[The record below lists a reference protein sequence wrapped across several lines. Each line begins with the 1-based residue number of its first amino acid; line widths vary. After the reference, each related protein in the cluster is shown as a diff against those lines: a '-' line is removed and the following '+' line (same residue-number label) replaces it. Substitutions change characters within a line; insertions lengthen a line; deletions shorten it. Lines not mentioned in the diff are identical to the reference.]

1 MRMTRNTRAAA
12 LLGTTAVALASSFIF
27 ASQTQAQELSIPD
40 SVGSGMV
47 SITAPTQSNISQTG
61 SGAGSNTVDIR
72 NLGTQSFY
80 LNASPFAGTAADG
93 VGAVVQDKTAGSN
106 TLNITV
112 QNTISD
118 GDKANYLFVTQTG
131 NDSIATLAVDGEGNT
146 IVLTEVRTDNANGS
160 RAAGAFAALSDLL
173 VSIKGK
179 DNVVT
184 VDMVD
189 RFAVDAADLIDI
201 DIEGDLTIVEVT
213 VDAFSQLVMDLKSNA
228 TVTAVQDNAG
238 QTASA
243 TAFNK
248 MTFLE
253 TTGSGGT
260 FSLLQSGVRN
270 MLHLTNNGGG
280 NNITIKQINTT
291 DAQNDLTMVINDSGV
306 VLDLTIYGESGSD
319 VNVQGTGN
327 SVTLR
332 SNVVATPPRVPTE
345 PVTTVANIF
354 GNDNTITAINFDN
367 LTLNL
372 GVIGKA
378 SDTTGNTLA
387 TEGNVNVTMGDAAD
401 NDITINNDNVE
412 KTIALNFKIGVDGNA
427 GGSNANIMTFN
438 NYYNTLSGFTSDGVN
453 PTGIRYD
460 VTIDGSSNKSVGGIN
475 TADVNFF
482 GLIVEGQSN
491 EIGVNASNLNYFGLS
506 MGGGGLGN
514 GGGAANRVAVNAD
527 DGDYFSL
534 HIIDQ
539 HSANV
544 VRTSTTDVLTT
555 FMLFDGSAN
564 TYDVSADGMEN
575 LDVRISGNSNIIG
588 SSDTDSLSTLGT
600 SGSIRNVQS
609 VDLGISGTSNRLN
622 LNTVAGTGPNHLY
635 VDVIGSNNLLN
646 MTGTMVDA
654 TQYGYVVDVRG
665 NYNQVSYTL
674 GAASVEST
682 VWGDSFVGSV
692 TKNAA
697 NDGYITSFQA
707 GGTGYVNTTSGSSSV
722 TLCRNSDCG

>member
-118 GDKANYLFVTQTG
+118 GEKANYLFVTQTG

-160 RAAGAFAALSDLL
+160 RAAGAFTALSDLL

-291 DAQNDLTMVINDSGV
+291 DADNDLTMVINDSGV

-354 GNDNTITAINFDN
+354 GNNNTITAINFDN

-372 GVIGKA
+372 GVAGKA
-378 SDTTGNTLA
+378 SDTTKNTLA
-387 TEGNVNVTMGDAAD
+387 TEGNVNLTMGDAAD

-412 KTIALNFKIGVDGNA
+412 KTIALNFEIGVDGNA

-438 NYYNTLSGFTSDGVN
+438 NYYNTLSGFASDGVN
-453 PTGIRYD
+453 PTHIFYD
-460 VTIDGSSNKSVGGIN
+460 VRIDGSSNKSVGGVN
-475 TADVNFF
+475 TTDVKMFDLF
-482 GLIVEGQSN
+482 VVGQSN

-506 MGGGGLGN
+506 IEAGV
-514 GGGAANRVAVNAD
+514 ANKVAVNAD
-527 DGDYFSL
+527 DGEYFSL
-534 HIIDQ
+534 HIKDEE
-539 HSANV
+539 SGNV
-544 VRTSTTDVLTT
+544 VRTSTTDVLST

-609 VDLGISGTSNRLN
+609 VDLDINGTSNRLN

-654 TQYGYVVDVRG
+654 TKYGYVVDVQG
-665 NYNQVSYTL
+665 DYNQVSYTL

-682 VWGDSFVGSV
+682 VIGDSFVGSV
-692 TKNAA
+692 KKNAA

-707 GGTGYVNTTSGSSSV
+707 GGTGYVNTISGSSSV

>member
-12 LLGTTAVALASSFIF
+12 LLGTTAVALASGFIF
-27 ASQTQAQELSIPD
+27 ASQTQAQELSLSIPD

-80 LNASPFAGTAADG
+80 LNASPFSGTAADG

-189 RFAVDAADLIDI
+189 RFAGDAADLIDI

-367 LTLNL
+367 LNLNL

-387 TEGNVNVTMGDAAD
+387 TEGNVNLTMGDAAD

-412 KTIALNFKIGVDGNA
+412 KTIALYFEIGVGGNP
-427 GGSNANIMTFN
+427 GGSNANIMTFT
-438 NYYNTLSGFTSDGVN
+438 NYYDTLSGFEYDGATA
-453 PTGIRYD
+453 TGISYNVR
-460 VTIDGSSNKSVGGIN
+460 IDGSSNKSVGGIN
-475 TADVNFF
+475 TADVKMFD
-482 GLIVEGQSN
+482 LLVVGQSN
-491 EIGVNASNLNYFGLS
+491 EIGVNASNLEFFALGIE
-506 MGGGGLGN
+506 GGS
-514 GGGAANRVAVNAD
+514 ANRVAVNAD
-527 DGDYFSL
+527 DGDHFSL
-534 HIIDQ
+534 HIGDR

-544 VRTSTTDVLTT
+544 VRTSTTDVLSTS
-555 FMLFDGSAN
+555 MLFAGSAN
-564 TYDVSADGMEN
+564 TYDVSAADMEN
-575 LDVRISGNSNIIG
+575 LDVRIYGNSNIIG
-588 SSDTDSLSTLGT
+588 SSDTDSLKTLGD

-609 VDLGISGTSNRLN
+609 VDIGISGTSNRLN
-622 LNTVAGTGPNHLY
+622 LNTVAGNGPNHLY
-635 VDVIGSNNLLN
+635 VEVIGSNNLLN

-654 TQYGYVVDVRG
+654 SKYGYFVDVQG

-674 GAASVEST
+674 GAAWVESI
-682 VWGDSFVGSV
+682 VIGNSFVGSV

-722 TLCRNSDCG
+722 SLCRNSDCG